1 MLSVLDFFFKFLV
14 VKDAIVSAS
23 MSSSQ
28 PSVCRLPSCPLPALA
43 SMSVFESR
51 ERSAGFYNGVVGLTF
66 VLWCCT
72 CTDIWIRIAVDAALA
87 QMSESVLLLMLHL
100 HRCLSVYCS
109 WCCTCTDV
117 WKSIAVWCRTCTD
130 VRISVLLLYLTW
142 NLAALCRVKFVR
154 LDKSPPPTSS
164 LSLSLS
170 LCLSLWFFY
179 YFILELCF
187 PDRNVTVKAS
197 MVFDLIFEMWLDVY
211 SYVIWVGI

>member
-117 WKSIAVWCRTCTD
+117 WVCIALD
-130 VRISVLLLYLTW
+130 VA
-142 NLAALCRVKFVR
+142 LAQM
-154 LDKSPPPTSS
+154 SES
-164 LSLSLS
+164 LSLFDAAPALTSAFL
-170 LCLSLWFFY
+170 
-179 YFILELCF
+179 YFCYI
-187 PDRNVTVKAS
+187 
-197 MVFDLIFEMWLDVY
+197 WL
-211 SYVIWVGI
+211 GI